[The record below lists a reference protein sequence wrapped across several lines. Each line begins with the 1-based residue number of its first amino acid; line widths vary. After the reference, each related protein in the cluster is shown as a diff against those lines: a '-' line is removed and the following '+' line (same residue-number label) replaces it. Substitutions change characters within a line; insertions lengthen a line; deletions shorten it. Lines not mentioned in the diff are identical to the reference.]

1 MNPRLVG
8 ACRRAGMS
16 SNCRGHSLSS
26 RGALSAVAEEI
37 AALTPQ
43 QISAIFAKH
52 GSALRLRWQDDPA
65 KSGNDDD
72 LEDIHLHAKLL
83 LSGELVACAA
93 RRNVR

>member
-1 MNPRLVG
+1 MMRLP
-8 ACRRAGMS
+8 M
-16 SNCRGHSLSS
+16 
-26 RGALSAVAEEI
+26 
-37 AALTPQ
+37 
-43 QISAIFAKH
+43 
-52 GSALRLRWQDDPA
+52 RLRWQDDPA

>member
-1 MNPRLVG
+1 MLP
-8 ACRRAGMS
+8 
-16 SNCRGHSLSS
+16 
-26 RGALSAVAEEI
+26 AVAEEV
-37 AALTPQ
+37 AALTPR
-43 QISAIFAKH
+43 QISAISARH
-52 GSALRLRWQDDPA
+52 GSALRLRWQDDPNFWTQLLRAA